1 MGDRSITQ
9 LIEGKGRILEGGLG
23 IRVTSEKMGKL
34 FLIELEGKI
43 YSCKHCGTHFALA
56 DDIIS
61 KVSPFLIPLQSTPI
75 IGNSSIKP

>member
-23 IRVTSEKMGKL
+23 IRVTSEKMGM
-34 FLIELEGKI
+34 IELKGKI